1 MKAGML
7 AGVVLLGLPIGIRNV
22 AQSAKP
28 TPPASPEAPAKTD
41 AFASTIRPLLAARC
55 APCHEPGGR
64 MYAKLPFD
72 RAETI
77 SGHAPGVLK
86 RLKGADREAVE
97 RWLASL
103 PASK

>member
-1 MKAGML
+1 ML
-7 AGVVLLGLPIGIRNV
+7 AGVVLLGLPIGIWNV
-22 AQSAKP
+22 AQSPK
-28 TPPASPEAPAKTD
+28 PPATTPEAPAKTD
-41 AFASTIRPLLAARC
+41 AFASTIRPLLAGKC

-64 MYAKLPFD
+64 MYEKLPFD
-72 RAETI
+72 RPETI

-103 PASK
+103 PPAK